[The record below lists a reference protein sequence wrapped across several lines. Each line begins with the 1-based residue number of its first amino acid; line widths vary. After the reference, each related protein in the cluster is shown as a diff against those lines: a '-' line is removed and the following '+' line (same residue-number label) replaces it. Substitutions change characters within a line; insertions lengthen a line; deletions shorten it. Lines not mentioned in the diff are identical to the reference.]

1 MWEPRSGV
9 RVALGCAHVWLRA
22 TLGPPAGRI
31 FLGFAHLYAAAV
43 LLRFRTMAVAASRRR
58 TAQQS
63 RGVGKKRGGEG
74 QQGESREEKA
84 EGKSAAEMSFRE
96 KAPHAPCCASFPRK
110 PIAQSVREF
119 RYSGSGTT
127 GRLGVSNLA
136 R

>member
-31 FLGFAHLYAAAV
+31 FLGFALLYAAAV

-63 RGVGKKRGGEG
+63 RCVGKTGGGVG
-74 QQGESREEKA
+74 QQGEFREDKA
-84 EGKSAAEMSFRE
+84 ERQQPAEVSVRG
-96 KAPHAPCCASFPRK
+96 KAPHAPCCAVFRTK
-110 PIAQSVREF
+110 PLEQAV
-119 RYSGSGTT
+119 
-127 GRLGVSNLA
+127 
-136 R
+136 